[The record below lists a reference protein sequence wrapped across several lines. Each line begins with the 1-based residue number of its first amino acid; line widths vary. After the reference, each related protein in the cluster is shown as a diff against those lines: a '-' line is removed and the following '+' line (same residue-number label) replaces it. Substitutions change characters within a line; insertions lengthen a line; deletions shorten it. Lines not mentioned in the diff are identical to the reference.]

1 MSIQVINSVSA
12 LVAENAVS
20 NTQASLQSTLHQ
32 LSTGLK
38 INSGADDPAGLSIAN
53 GLGANISAL
62 TQSGQNASNGI
73 GLLQTADGALSQV
86 TTILNQAITIATEA
100 GNGGLTTAQSTALNT
115 QFTSILNEIDQIGAT
130 TNFNGT
136 SVFNSNST
144 NSLSSTQGS
153 AASPLTTGTAL
164 KAGSVTTITDSQT
177 GGTFVFT
184 AGATDTVG
192 TLETAIGAAAGTTL
206 SAGTTATISATT
218 GQLVIAG
225 PASDSLKITTT
236 EPALGGFSPT
246 VVAGNSANVFTSD
259 GTGTGATNTATSINT
274 LSAASLSLAT
284 SNLSSTTAAQSAL
297 TAVTAAIAAVA
308 AQRDFIG
315 LGNCGFFLYQD
326 RDRASVWPGG
336 CGQPGQS
343 VQHFRRLQN
352 LFFVGGDSGEQ
363 CDRIGTDDEIGIAPV
378 FVFVEGGAEGRKF
391 CRIGGRDRLQQSCCV
406 RRRGAGA
413 RASQG
418 REAHQQNQSGN

>member
-1 MSIQVINSVSA
+1 MSIQVINNISSII
-12 LVAENAVS
+12 AENAVS
-20 NTQASLQSTLHQ
+20 NTQTNLQNTLQQ

-38 INSGADDPAGLSIAN
+38 INSGADDPAGLSIAE

-115 QFTSILNEIDQIGAT
+115 EFTSILNEIDQIGST

-153 AASPLTTGTAL
+153 AADPLTAATAL
-164 KAGSVTTITDSQT
+164 KAGSVTTITDSET

-184 AGATDTVG
+184 AGAADTVG
-192 TLETAIGAAAGTTL
+192 TLSAAIDAAAGTTL
-206 SAGTTATISATT
+206 STGTTAAISATT

-225 PASDSLKITTT
+225 PVGDSLKITST

-246 VVAGNSANVFTSD
+246 VVAGNSADVFTSD

-284 SNLSSTTAAQSAL
+284 NNLSSTTAAQSAL

-308 AQRDFIG
+308 AQRGAIG
-315 LGNCGFFLYQD
+315 ASINQLTADTGVESTEVQNLTSAQNNVQNANI
-326 RDRASVWPGG
+326 ASVTSHLTQYNILEQTGFDALS
-336 CGQPGQS
+336 QS
-343 VQHFRRLQN
+343 SSAEQNVLKLLQ
-352 LFFVGGDSGEQ
+352 
-363 CDRIGTDDEIGIAPV
+363 
-378 FVFVEGGAEGRKF
+378 
-391 CRIGGRDRLQQSCCV
+391 
-406 RRRGAGA
+406 
-413 RASQG
+413 
-418 REAHQQNQSGN
+418 

>member
-1 MSIQVINSVSA
+1 MSIQVINNIAS

-20 NTQASLQSTLHQ
+20 NTQTNLQNTLQQ

-38 INSGADDPAGLSIAN
+38 INSGADDPAGLSIAD

-115 QFTSILNEIDQIGAT
+115 EFTSILNEIDQIGST

-144 NSLSSTQGS
+144 NSLTSTQGS
-153 AASPLTTGTAL
+153 VASPLVAGDDL
-164 KAGSVTTITDSQT
+164 KAGSVTTITDGET

-184 AGATDTVG
+184 AGAAS
-192 TLETAIGAAAGTTL
+192 TLADLTTAIGDAAGTTL
-206 SAGTTATISATT
+206 STGTTGSIVN
-218 GQLVIAG
+218 GQYVIAG
-225 PASDSLKITTT
+225 PGGDSLKITTT
-236 EPALGGFSPT
+236 DPLLGGFDPT
-246 VVAGNSANVFTSD
+246 VVAGNSADVFTSD
-259 GTGTGATNTATSINT
+259 GTGTGATNTDTSIST

-297 TAVTAAIAAVA
+297 TAVTAAIASVA
-308 AQRDFIG
+308 AQRGAIG
-315 LGNCGFFLYQD
+315 ASINQLTADTGVESTEVQNLTSAQNNVQNANI
-326 RDRASVWPGG
+326 ASVTSNLTQYNILEQTGFDALA
-336 CGQPGQS
+336 QS
-343 VQHFRRLQN
+343 NSAEQNVLKLLQ
-352 LFFVGGDSGEQ
+352 
-363 CDRIGTDDEIGIAPV
+363 
-378 FVFVEGGAEGRKF
+378 
-391 CRIGGRDRLQQSCCV
+391 
-406 RRRGAGA
+406 
-413 RASQG
+413 
-418 REAHQQNQSGN
+418 

>member
-1 MSIQVINSVSA
+1 MSIQVINSISA

-20 NTQASLQSTLHQ
+20 NTQSSLQKTLQ
-32 LSTGLK
+32 ELSTGLK

-100 GNGGLTTAQSTALNT
+100 GNGGLTTSQATALNT
-115 QFTSILNEIDQIGAT
+115 EFTSILNEIDQIGST

-153 AASPLTTGTAL
+153 AANPLTAAIAL
-164 KAGSVTTITDSQT
+164 KAGSVTTITDSET

-184 AGATDTVG
+184 AGAADTVG
-192 TLETAIGAAAGTTL
+192 TLSAAIDAAAGTTL
-206 SAGTTATISATT
+206 STGTTAAISATT

-225 PASDSLKITTT
+225 PVGDSLKITST

-259 GTGTGATNTATSINT
+259 GTGTGATNTDTSINT
-274 LSAASLSLAT
+274 LSAASLALDT
-284 SNLSSTTAAQSAL
+284 NNLSSTTNAQSAL
-297 TAVTAAIAAVA
+297 TAITAAISSVA
-308 AQRDFIG
+308 AQRGAIG
-315 LGNCGFFLYQD
+315 ASINQLTADTGVESTEVQNLTSAQNNVQNANI
-326 RDRASVWPGG
+326 ASVTSNLTQYNILEQTGFDALS
-336 CGQPGQS
+336 QS
-343 VQHFRRLQN
+343 NSAEQAVLKLLQ
-352 LFFVGGDSGEQ
+352 
-363 CDRIGTDDEIGIAPV
+363 
-378 FVFVEGGAEGRKF
+378 
-391 CRIGGRDRLQQSCCV
+391 
-406 RRRGAGA
+406 
-413 RASQG
+413 
-418 REAHQQNQSGN
+418 